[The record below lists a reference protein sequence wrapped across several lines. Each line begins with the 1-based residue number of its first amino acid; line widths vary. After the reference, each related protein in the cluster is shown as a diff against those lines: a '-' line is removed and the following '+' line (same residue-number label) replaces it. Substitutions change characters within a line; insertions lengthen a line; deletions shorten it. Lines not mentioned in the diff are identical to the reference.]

1 MRPSGRAFGRAGTVV
16 AMSEPKPSNTARR
29 WAIAGL
35 ILACIWL
42 VLALLPILGTTLLG
56 LPFLAIALTASAVAL
71 YLRWERKT
79 SGVLRWT
86 GSALILS
93 GFGCLWQV
101 VMAVVWG
108 GVIVGGGLS
117 LWQSL
122 QQWLQATP
130 VP

>member
-1 MRPSGRAFGRAGTVV
+1 MV
-16 AMSEPKPSNTARR
+16 AMDDPKPPNTARR

-35 ILACIWL
+35 IPACIWL
-42 VLALLPILGTTLLG
+42 VLAMLPIPGTTLLG
-56 LPFLAIALTASAVAL
+56 LPFLVIALIGSAVAL
-71 YLRWERKT
+71 YLRWERKA

-93 GFGCLWQV
+93 GFGCFWQV

-108 GVIVGGGLS
+108 GVLVGGGLT

-130 VP
+130 MP